1 MLMPTTAPFDQGL
14 FDLTLRY
21 QRVPGAQY
29 HVRPLSLLQQDLLYR
44 CNGRV
49 TIADLS
55 DATLAPHTEI
65 RAAINFLSAH
75 GLVRTIMPEAWL
87 FKPPVQQPFSSRPTQ
102 PLSQHRQPAHIQRF
116 LNQLK
121 KVLKNSRRDK
131 RRRSQASA
139 TCSAAGTTALHV
151 EPRLKL
157 FPYSPNSSTRC
168 ACT

>member
-1 MLMPTTAPFDQGL
+1 MKGAMLMPSTAPFDQGL

-55 DATLAPHTEI
+55 DETLAPHAEI
-65 RAAINFLSAH
+65 RAAITFLSAH

-87 FKPPVQQPFSSRPTQ
+87 FKPHPQQQTSREPTQ
-102 PLSQHRQPAHIQRF
+102 PSLQRWQQARIWRF
-116 LNQLK
+116 LMVYWK
-121 KVLKNSRRDK
+121 
-131 RRRSQASA
+131 QA
-139 TCSAAGTTALHV
+139 
-151 EPRLKL
+151 
-157 FPYSPNSSTRC
+157 
-168 ACT
+168 